1 MTAKPEFNADPDK
14 VVVIPTNAIEWERT
28 EHPGVW
34 QKLLERVNDPRKG
47 RETALVRFEP
57 NTTLPTEELE
67 TRMEI
72 FVVEGTY
79 ADEHGTYGV
88 HTFIRN
94 PKGWRHTP
102 SSKDGCVL
110 FVKRRVPIRNDAQ
123 RIVIDANTAE
133 WTAFPHRGAKVLH
146 LYRDMHGIETARI
159 GQAFPQVKI
168 PSHDHSMGE
177 ESFVLEGC
185 LKDEYDAY
193 RPGTWFRFP
202 IGVPHAPY
210 TEAEGCLMLIREGD
224 LVW

>member
-1 MTAKPEFNADPDK
+1 MTAKPEFNANPD
-14 VVVIPTNAIEWERT
+14 VVAVVRTGDIEWEPT
-28 EHPGVW
+28 GHPGVW

-47 RETALVRFEP
+47 RETLLLRFEP
-57 NTTLPTEELE
+57 NTALPTEELE

-72 FVVEGTY
+72 LVLEGTY

-88 HTFIRN
+88 HTFLRN
-94 PKGWRHTP
+94 PKGFRHTP

-110 FVKRRVPIRNDAQ
+110 YVKRRVPIRHDAE
-123 RIVIDANTAE
+123 RLVIDANTAE
-133 WTAFPHRGAKVLH
+133 WTPFPHRGAKVLH

-168 PSHDHSMGE
+168 PSHDHAMGE
-177 ESFVLEGC
+177 ESFVLAGC
-185 LKDEYDAY
+185 LKDEYAAY
-193 RPGTWFRFP
+193 GPGTWFRFP

-210 TEAEGCLMLIREGD
+210 TEDEGCTMLIREGD